1 MEDRDGNEGNGGI
14 AWNIDY
20 VMRSMKSKTREFLMT
35 DTPLT
40 FNSMNKRRKQ
50 SAQFL
55 PNSRTLK
62 NICQHRQSDLDL
74 GPPHQP
80 TRYANVQT

>member
-1 MEDRDGNEGNGGI
+1 
-14 AWNIDY
+14 
-20 VMRSMKSKTREFLMT
+20 MT

-40 FNSMNKRRKQ
+40 LNNRRKQ

-62 NICQHRQSDLDL
+62 NICHHRQSDLDL
-74 GPPHQP
+74 GPHQP

>member
-1 MEDRDGNEGNGGI
+1 MTGTGNGGMEI

-20 VMRSMKSKTREFLMT
+20 VMPPMKSKTREFLMT

-40 FNSMNKRRKQ
+40 LNNINKRRKQ

-55 PNSRTLK
+55 PNSGTLK
-62 NICQHRQSDLDL
+62 NICQNRQSDLDM
-74 GPPHQP
+74 GHPHHP